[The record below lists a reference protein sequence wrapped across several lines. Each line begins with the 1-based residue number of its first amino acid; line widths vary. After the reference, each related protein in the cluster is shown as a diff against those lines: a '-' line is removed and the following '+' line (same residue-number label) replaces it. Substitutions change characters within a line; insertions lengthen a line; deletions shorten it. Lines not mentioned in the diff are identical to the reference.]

1 MVGSTKGG
9 DLVEDTTSLFIF
21 GMLIVCGSWLFYIT
35 FKPRK
40 TWDGQGVEQNKKT
53 HGNGS
58 LRKNNLL

>member
-1 MVGSTKGG
+1 M
-9 DLVEDTTSLFIF
+9 EDTTSLFIF